1 MAAIGTLSLGLGAAT
16 LLFSAVYT
24 VLLRPLPFADQHEL
38 VLMWEQD
45 AGSSHVE
52 VSLPNFQDWRAQASS
67 FSDLAAIGSTD
78 WGSLEVRANDPFALT
93 HRVVSSSF
101 FETLGVSAALGRTL
115 GPADDVAG
123 APAVLVLSHASW
135 RRHFGADPEIV
146 GETITVVGRDEPLV
160 VVGVM
165 PSAFQFPAGT
175 DAWLPV
181 APALARVFQQ
191 GAMDEAQ
198 QRALGVLY
206 VIGRLAPGVTRDVAR
221 TEMDVV
227 VPPVWDANVALP
239 SSRRI
244 VLTSLEQYVFGTARQ
259 ALWTLF
265 GAVLLLLA
273 IAVANVAGLQVVRAH
288 ARRRDTA
295 VRLALGGSP
304 GRLWRQHLTESA
316 IVTAIAAVCA
326 VAMAR
331 AALPLLLA
339 LAPTDIPRLE
349 SARLDSTVVGFV
361 GALAALCTLVTT
373 LVSAPRVRALAPAGC
388 SGPAPRGRRA
398 RGPELAICS

>member
-1 MAAIGTLSLGLGAAT
+1 
-16 LLFSAVYT
+16 
-24 VLLRPLPFADQHEL
+24 
-38 VLMWEQD
+38 
-45 AGSSHVE
+45 
-52 VSLPNFQDWRAQASS
+52 
-67 FSDLAAIGSTD
+67 
-78 WGSLEVRANDPFALT
+78 
-93 HRVVSSSF
+93 
-101 FETLGVSAALGRTL
+101 
-115 GPADDVAG
+115 
-123 APAVLVLSHASW
+123 VLVLSHASW

-146 GETITVVGRDEPLV
+146 GETITVVGRDRPLV

-165 PSAFQFPAGT
+165 PFAFQFPAGT